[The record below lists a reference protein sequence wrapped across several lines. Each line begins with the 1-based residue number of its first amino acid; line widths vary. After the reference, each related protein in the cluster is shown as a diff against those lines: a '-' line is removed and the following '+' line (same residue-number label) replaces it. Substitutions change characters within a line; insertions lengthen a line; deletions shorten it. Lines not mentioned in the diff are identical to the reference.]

1 MKNKLLQV
9 SDTVL
14 KAFEK
19 LVVNNRDS
27 VKLQAETGIG
37 YTESINLINKLRKA
51 AEEEPVMFILKRF
64 GAPISVIVAPS
75 QEELAEKLK
84 KAVSDEIMGDIEKEF
99 AFIGDI
105 GTLDWGETLD
115 ITVEYIQDGRTLTD
129 VEFSLMKTICY

>member
-14 KAFEK
+14 QAFQK

-37 YTESINLINKLRKA
+37 YIESINIANQLRKA
-51 AEEEPVMFILKRF
+51 AEEEPVIFILKRF
-64 GAPISVIVAPS
+64 GAPVGVIIAS
-75 QEELAEKLK
+75 SEEELAEKLK
-84 KAVSDEIMGDIEKEF
+84 KAVSDEVMGDIEKEF

-115 ITVEYIQDGRTLTD
+115 ITVEYIQDGRTLID
-129 VEFSLMKTICY
+129 VEFSLMKTIHH

>member
-19 LVVNNRDS
+19 LMVNNRDS

-37 YTESINLINKLRKA
+37 YIESINLINKLRKA
-51 AEEEPVMFILKRF
+51 AEEEPVMFIIKRF
-64 GAPISVIVAPS
+64 NEPIGVIIAS
-75 QEELAEKLK
+75 SEEELAEKLK
-84 KAVSDEIMGDIEKEF
+84 KAVSDEVMGDIEKEF
-99 AFIGDI
+99 TFIGDI

-115 ITVEYIQDGRTLTD
+115 ITVEYIQDGRTLID
-129 VEFSLMKTICY
+129 VEFSLMKTSCH